1 MFVGFFRYPRLHNL
15 HVVIEETKGM
25 FEVHQFIFKFT
36 YEKQRGLEH
45 VYLTVWCEGTDS
57 RGKEKKQLV
66 LSTVVALYRGW
77 MMDKYDK
84 MEKNRKN
91 VC

>member
-1 MFVGFFRYPRLHNL
+1 MFIGFFRYPRLHNL

-45 VYLTVWCEGTDS
+45 VYLTVWYEGTDS
-57 RGKEKKQLV
+57 RGKEKSNLSCQQL
-66 LSTVVALYRGW
+66 LRYT
-77 MMDKYDK
+77 
-84 MEKNRKN
+84 
-91 VC
+91 